1 MSCHWWALQEL
12 CSSRIM
18 PDSHSPHHCGLL
30 QQSEH
35 PHSALA
41 ITKPRSKPNRTF
53 VGRTGPMPQSAKCPP
68 CNTRWT
74 VCGAAGG
81 LGDHPKTDDPA
92 PDSLHAA
99 QMPGGDPGK
108 WRPHPVLIFRADN
121 GVPAESK
128 WTKSGQFDWSDTLL
142 SRHYRRLL
150 SYSFD
155 FVNFERSNVT

>member
-1 MSCHWWALQEL
+1 MSHLQHQMNCL
-12 CSSRIM
+12 RCYRRIGRPSR
-18 PDSHSPHHCGLL
+18 
-30 QQSEH
+30 
-35 PHSALA
+35 
-41 ITKPRSKPNRTF
+41 
-53 VGRTGPMPQSAKCPP
+53 
-68 CNTRWT
+68 
-74 VCGAAGG
+74 
-81 LGDHPKTDDPA
+81 DPA

-99 QMPGGDPGK
+99 QMPGGDPDK

-128 WTKSGQFDWSDTLL
+128 GTKSGQFDWSDTLL